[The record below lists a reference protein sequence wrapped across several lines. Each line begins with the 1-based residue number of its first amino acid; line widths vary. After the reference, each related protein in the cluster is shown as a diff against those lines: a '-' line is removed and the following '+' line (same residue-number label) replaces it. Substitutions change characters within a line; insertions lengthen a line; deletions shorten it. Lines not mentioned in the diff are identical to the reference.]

1 MTGASFKPVLAVI
14 AGVGAAIALISLY
27 RGAGGEAAS
36 APDDEHAAHEASL
49 SERSASP
56 DARPGDSPRG
66 TPTSAPSAPS
76 RSERDLAWQTELR
89 DASESFRNSTLL
101 IAIRE
106 NDFACDEVTSA
117 EQGSEPL
124 GGWRVTCRG
133 ALVYLVAV
141 GASGQL
147 VVEPIP
153 MGDGLI
159 VFPGLRQNPSES
171 FPPEPLRNQPLIPP
185 DR

>member
-1 MTGASFKPVLAVI
+1 MTGASFKTVLAVI
-14 AGVGAAIALISLY
+14 AGGGAALALSALY
-27 RGAGGEAAS
+27 RGDGREAATVP
-36 APDDEHAAHEASL
+36 ADEHAAHEAAL
-49 SERSASP
+49 A
-56 DARPGDSPRG
+56 ARATVMEDEDSTESTS
-66 TPTSAPSAPS
+66 TPPASAPTGPS

-106 NDFACDEVTSA
+106 NDFPCDEVTSA
-117 EQGSEPL
+117 EQGGDPL
-124 GGWRVTCRG
+124 SGWRVTCRG

-141 GASGQL
+141 AASGQL

-159 VFPGLRQNPSES
+159 LSVPPRLEPFPREQLP
-171 FPPEPLRNQPLIPP
+171 NQPLLPP
-185 DR
+185 NR

>member
-1 MTGASFKPVLAVI
+1 MMRASFKPVLAVI
-14 AGVGAAIALISLY
+14 AGGAAALALIALY
-27 RGAGGEAAS
+27 RDAGREVTS
-36 APDDEHAAHEASL
+36 VSDDEHAVHEAAL
-49 SERSASP
+49 AERSTAP
-56 DARPGDSPRG
+56 EDGDSRR
-66 TPTSAPSAPS
+66 PTSTSPASAPATPS

-106 NDFACDEVTSA
+106 NGFACADVTSA
-117 EQGSEPL
+117 EQGSDPL
-124 GGWRVTCRG
+124 SGWRVTCRG

-159 VFPGLRQNPSES
+159 LPFES
-171 FPPEPLRNQPLIPP
+171 FPPQQLPNQPLLPP
-185 DR
+185 NR

>member
-1 MTGASFKPVLAVI
+1 MTLTSVKTISALI
-14 AGVGAAIALISLY
+14 AGGAAALALSMLF
-27 RGAGGEAAS
+27 RGVGRETAPVPDHAHAEHEAALATRS
-36 APDDEHAAHEASL
+36 TVPEDPASTG
-49 SERSASP
+49 STS
-56 DARPGDSPRG
+56 
-66 TPTSAPSAPS
+66 TPTAGAPAGPS

-101 IAIRE
+101 ITIRE
-106 NDFACDEVTSA
+106 NDFECDEVTGA
-117 EQGSEPL
+117 AQGSEPL

-153 MGDGLI
+153 MRDGLAL
-159 VFPGLRQNPSES
+159 PLES
-171 FPPEPLRNQPLIPP
+171 FPQQQLPNQRLLPP
-185 DR
+185 NR

>member
-1 MTGASFKPVLAVI
+1 MTGASFKTVLAVI
-14 AGVGAAIALISLY
+14 AGGGAALALSALY
-27 RGAGGEAAS
+27 RGDGREAATVP
-36 APDDEHAAHEASL
+36 ADEHAAHEAAL
-49 SERSASP
+49 A
-56 DARPGDSPRG
+56 ARATTVMEDEGSTESTSTPRA
-66 TPTSAPSAPS
+66 SAPTGPS

-106 NDFACDEVTSA
+106 NDFPCDEVTSA
-117 EQGSEPL
+117 EQGGDLLS
-124 GGWRVTCRG
+124 GWRVTCRG

-159 VFPGLRQNPSES
+159 LSVPPRLEPFPREQLP
-171 FPPEPLRNQPLIPP
+171 NQPLLPP
-185 DR
+185 NR